1 MKVLLVWNGPGDAA
15 ERDPL
20 SRRQVPLLARL
31 ATQGVS
37 ATVVLLGDGGGL
49 RSDLEASGI
58 QVDVLP
64 TPLAPRWAAVA
75 RLPAAVLRLRS
86 LLLRHDP
93 DVLEGD
99 EPLPAIAL
107 GLAVRRRRRGVVV
120 YRRHHSSGGRARL
133 MVASRLA
140 ARLADRTIVSC
151 EAMKRHAAD
160 DDGTSLERID
170 IASSG
175 TVDLER
181 PAPADVAVARKALG
195 IPAAAQVIGVVSRL
209 RWEKGLDILIDALD
223 LVGGV
228 GEVHAVVVGVGPE
241 EARLR
246 QLAARSRVAVHF
258 LGHRHDVARWLAVS
272 DVIAMPSRR
281 ESFGRVTLEA
291 MAAGRPLV
299 ASRVGGLA
307 EAIVDQETGL
317 LVPPENAQA
326 LAAALRTV
334 LGDRQIARDMGDRA
348 RLRYQALYTL
358 DHMATAWRN
367 AWERA
372 ATHGGVC

>member
-1 MKVLLVWNGPGDAA
+1 MKVVLVWNGPDDAA
-15 ERDPL
+15 ERHPL
-20 SRRQVPLLARL
+20 ARRQVPLLARL

-37 ATVVLLGDGGGL
+37 AAVVLLGDGGGL
-49 RSDLEASGI
+49 RSDLEDAGI
-58 QVDVLP
+58 PVEVLP
-64 TPLAPRWAAVA
+64 TPLAPRPAAVA
-75 RLPAAVLRLRS
+75 HLPAAVLRLRS
-86 LLLRHDP
+86 LVRQHDP

-99 EPLPAIAL
+99 EPLPAIAA
-107 GLAVRRRRRGVVV
+107 GLAARRRRHVVV
-120 YRRHHSSGGRARL
+120 YRRHHQAGRARL

-151 EAMKRHAAD
+151 EAMRRRAAD
-160 DDGTSLERID
+160 DDRTSLERID

-175 TVDLER
+175 TVDLE
-181 PAPADVAVARKALG
+181 PPTPADIAAAREALG
-195 IPAAAQVIGVVSRL
+195 IPTVAQVIGVVSRL

-223 LVGGV
+223 LVAGV
-228 GEVHAVVVGVGPE
+228 GEVHAVVIGAGPE

-258 LGHRHDVARWLAVS
+258 LGHRHDVARWLAVA

-307 EAIVDQETGL
+307 EAVVDQETGL

-326 LAAALRTV
+326 LAAALGTILTDRT
-334 LGDRQIARDMGDRA
+334 IARRMGEMA
-348 RLRYQALYTL
+348 RRRFEAHYTL
-358 DHMATAWRN
+358 DHMATAWRD

-372 ATHGGVC
+372 AANGAVR

>member
-1 MKVLLVWNGPGDAA
+1 MKVVLVWNGPADAA

-31 ATQGVS
+31 ATQGIS
-37 ATVVLLGDGGGL
+37 ATVILLGDGGGL
-49 RSDLEASGI
+49 RSDLEDAGI
-58 QVDVLP
+58 PVEVLP
-64 TPLAPRWAAVA
+64 TPLAPRPAAVA
-75 RLPAAVLRLRS
+75 HLPAAVLRLGS
-86 LLLRHDP
+86 LFRQHDP

-99 EPLPAIAL
+99 EPLPAIAV
-107 GLAVRRRRRGVVV
+107 GLAARRRRRGVVV
-120 YRRHHSSGGRARL
+120 YRRHHQGGRARL

-151 EAMKRHAAD
+151 EAMRRRAAD
-160 DDGTSLERID
+160 DDRTSLERID

-175 TVDLER
+175 TVDLEL
-181 PAPADVAVARKALG
+181 PAPADVAVARAALG

-223 LVGGV
+223 LVSGV
-228 GEVHAVVVGVGPE
+228 GEVHAVVIGVGPE

-258 LGHRHDVARWLAVS
+258 LGHQHDVARWLAVA

-307 EAIVDQETGL
+307 EAVVDQETGL

-326 LAAALRTV
+326 LAAALGTI
-334 LGDRQIARDMGDRA
+334 LGDRTIARRMGDRA
-348 RLRYQALYTL
+348 RRRYEAHYTL
-358 DHMATAWRN
+358 DHMATAWRDQ
-367 AWERA
+367 WERA
-372 ATHGGVC
+372 VANGGVR